1 MVQGSNPGGCKTGHR
16 AHTASHT
23 MGYSQHYSSQGVA
36 MTIHPLLAPQLNKEY
51 SYNSIPPLG
60 LQGLF

>member
-1 MVQGSNPGGCKTGHR
+1 
-16 AHTASHT
+16 
-23 MGYSQHYSSQGVA
+23 MGYSKGYSSQGAV

-51 SYNSIPPLG
+51 SYNSIPPVG

>member
-1 MVQGSNPGGCKTGHR
+1 VGARLYAPLQIGHG
-16 AHTASHT
+16 AHTASQT
-23 MGYSQHYSSQGVA
+23 TGYSQGYRGQGAA